1 MKPIEDTIETK
12 DLYLSS
18 LWYAKGIPLLN
29 VRRKESQCWFVFANK
44 TACEAMQKG
53 YFGKE
58 ETVIEIALNKL
69 KKSPLKG
76 LVFST

>member
-29 VRRKESQCWFVFANK
+29 VRRKESQCWLVFANK

-58 ETVIEIALNKL
+58 ETVIAKEYADAVKT
-69 KKSPLKG
+69 LKG

>member
-44 TACEAMQKG
+44 TACEVMQKG

-58 ETVIEIALNKL
+58 ETVIAKEYADAVKT
-69 KKSPLKG
+69 LKG